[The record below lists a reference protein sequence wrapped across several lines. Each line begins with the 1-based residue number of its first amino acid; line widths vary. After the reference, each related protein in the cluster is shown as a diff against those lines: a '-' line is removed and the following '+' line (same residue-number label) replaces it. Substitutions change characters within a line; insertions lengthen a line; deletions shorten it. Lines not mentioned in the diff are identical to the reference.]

1 MANASPLKVLLV
13 AEGSGG
19 HLIPALQ
26 VAHALARSGAHAK
39 LWYAQRSQ
47 MASLASA
54 LAQDST
60 TGNGSNGSVEISAI
74 PIERARNLLDRL
86 RQCTQLWSKSRRCF
100 DTFAPDVV
108 VGFGGWVSAPVV
120 LAACL
125 PARHNLTKKTSGR
138 RADFWSKRIPT
149 LIHEQNVVMGRT
161 NRWLSRWVD
170 RVAVSF
176 RETQSTIRGIPSVMT
191 GMPVREAIGQSSRTV
206 QAQRFGL
213 NAARPTL
220 LVLGG
225 SQGARVINRVM
236 MDVVGRFTLEERQ
249 QWQVLHITGMADEW
263 RVKNAYAK
271 QGMQSWVA
279 SYLVE
284 MDAAYA
290 QADLVLARAGAS
302 TIAELARSGKPAIM
316 IPYPHAGGHQLA
328 NARIVESVGGGVVIE
343 ERDATT
349 DRLLR
354 FIRLLLP
361 DQQLCAEMGSQ
372 ISQLAMP
379 DAADRLTRAIVELTA
394 DRPQDH
400 EAP

>member
-1 MANASPLKVLLV
+1 MANTSPLKVLLV

-26 VAHALARSGAHAK
+26 VANALAKTGAHAK

-47 MASLASA
+47 MAPLASA
-54 LAQDST
+54 LTQGCAH
-60 TGNGSNGSVEISAI
+60 GNGSVEVSAI
-74 PIERARNLLDRL
+74 PIERARHVLDRL
-86 RQCTQLWSKSRRCF
+86 RQCTQLWSKSQRCF

-108 VGFGGWVSAPVV
+108 IGFGGWISAPVV

-125 PARHNLTKKTSGR
+125 R
-138 RADFWSKRIPT
+138 RADPGGFLRRGRQAKRRRIGCMV
-149 LIHEQNVVMGRT
+149 HEQNVVMGRT

-176 RETQSTIRGIPSVMT
+176 RETQSALHGTPSVIT
-191 GMPVREAIGQSSRTV
+191 GMPVRETIGHSSRTV
-206 QAQRFGL
+206 QAERFGF

-225 SQGARVINRVM
+225 SQGARAINHVM
-236 MDVVGRFTLEERQ
+236 MDIVGRLTPEERE
-249 QWQVLHITGMADEW
+249 QWQLLHVTGLADESC
-263 RVKNAYAK
+263 VKEAYAK
-271 QGMQSWVA
+271 RGMRSWVA
-279 SYLVE
+279 SYLVG

-302 TIAELARSGKPAIM
+302 TIAELARSGKPAIL

-328 NARIVESVGGGVVIE
+328 NARIVESVGGGVVLQ
-343 ERDATT
+343 EREATA

-379 DAADRLTRAIVELTA
+379 DATYRVTRAIMDLA
-394 DRPQDH
+394 DDRKQGQG
-400 EAP
+400 AW

>member
-26 VAHALARSGAHAK
+26 IANALAETGAHAK

-47 MASLASA
+47 MAPLAAA
-54 LAQDST
+54 LTQAST
-60 TGNGSNGSVEISAI
+60 NGHGSVEVSAI
-74 PIERARNLLDRL
+74 PIERARNVLDRL
-86 RQCTQLWSKSRRCF
+86 RQCTRLWSKSQHCF
-100 DTFAPDVV
+100 DTFTPDVV
-108 VGFGGWVSAPVV
+108 IGFGGWVSAPVV

-125 PARHNLTKKTSGR
+125 R
-138 RADFWSKRIPT
+138 RADLGGFLRRDRQAKRRHIGCM
-149 LIHEQNVVMGRT
+149 LHEQNVVMGRT
-161 NRWLSRWVD
+161 NRLLSRWVD

-176 RETQSTIRGIPSVMT
+176 RQTQSAIHGTPSVIT
-191 GMPVREAIGQSSRTV
+191 GMPVREAIGQSSRTM
-206 QAQRFGL
+206 QAERFGF

-225 SQGARVINRVM
+225 SQGARAINRLLV
-236 MDVVGRFTLEERQ
+236 DIAGQLTKEERE
-249 QWQVLHITGMADEW
+249 QWQLLHVTGMADES
-263 RVKNAYAK
+263 RVKDAYAAR
-271 QGMQSWVA
+271 GVRSWVA

-290 QADLVLARAGAS
+290 QADLVIARAGAS
-302 TIAELARSGKPAIM
+302 TIAELARSGKPAIL
-316 IPYPHAGGHQLA
+316 IPYPHAGGHQMA

-343 ERDATT
+343 EREATA
-349 DRLLR
+349 DQLLR

-361 DQQLCAEMGSQ
+361 EQQLCAEMGSQ

-379 DAADRLTRAIVELTA
+379 DAAYRVTRAIIELTA
-394 DRPQDH
+394 DRKH
-400 EAP
+400 ENGA